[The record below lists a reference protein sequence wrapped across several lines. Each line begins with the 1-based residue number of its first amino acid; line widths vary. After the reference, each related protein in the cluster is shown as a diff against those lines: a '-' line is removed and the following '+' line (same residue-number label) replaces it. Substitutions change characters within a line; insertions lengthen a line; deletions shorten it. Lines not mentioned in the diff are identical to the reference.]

1 MLPGTRVSKSR
12 QESERIREIME
23 SPRLQAGMN
32 HVTTRKPEK
41 QNRKTYR
48 QGDCDSREFPRG
60 CRKEHGRRG
69 GGNLHGDDARLGTAL
84 FWGLALAPL
93 LCDADPLRR
102 PHLGRRAHDFVDTN
116 EKCEITHWEIH
127 VRPEHSDFLDAAI
140 GVHGLL
146 YNGAGE
152 YMQAMAKRRKEKGV
166 EIHIREEEDK
176 ETEKDTRRQQ
186 RETAAVFFAL
196 NACLHF
202 TKNS

>member
-32 HVTTRKPEK
+32 HVTTRKPET
-41 QNRKTYR
+41 QSRKTYR

-166 EIHIREEEDK
+166 EIHIR
-176 ETEKDTRRQQ
+176 
-186 RETAAVFFAL
+186 
-196 NACLHF
+196 
-202 TKNS
+202 

>member
-146 YNGAGE
+146 YNKRKKRKQKKIQGGSSGRPPLSFSRWTHGCTLQRIHE
-152 YMQAMAKRRKEKGV
+152 FDPVPGRMRNSRRK
-166 EIHIREEEDK
+166 
-176 ETEKDTRRQQ
+176 
-186 RETAAVFFAL
+186 
-196 NACLHF
+196 NF
-202 TKNS
+202 TNL

>member
-1 MLPGTRVSKSR
+1 MAPECQKADKRAKEFAKLWNPPACRPEWN
-12 QESERIREIME
+12 Q
-23 SPRLQAGMN
+23 
-32 HVTTRKPEK
+32 VTTRKPET
-41 QNRKTYR
+41 QSRKTYR

-69 GGNLHGDDARLGTAL
+69 GGNLHGDVAGLGTAL
-84 FWGLALAPL
+84 FWDLALAPL

-166 EIHIREEEDK
+166 EIHIR
-176 ETEKDTRRQQ
+176 
-186 RETAAVFFAL
+186 
-196 NACLHF
+196 
-202 TKNS
+202 